1 MAPSLPFFS
10 RSLLFRKEGGVI
22 SAGHHSLLRAGGA
35 SSFDYVQDGL
45 YYQLDGIENAGRGVH
60 SATATTWTDLTGNGR
75 DATFINAASGL
86 VWQDD
91 AAYLYGKTHDG
102 MAKISGLP
110 SMTAFTFEIVCRMDA
125 KEDYA
130 RMYESEAYGTGA
142 KRFASLFGTANYPS
156 AMSFALADDGDQ
168 NYNLVPVSTSAR
180 SYAVTPNVSGSS
192 YSARV
197 CVNGA
202 FAQSGTARSVSGV
215 SAATYIDVANR
226 SNSTNRGFDGAVYAI
241 RVYNRILTDAEI
253 AANYAIDKARFN
265 LP

>member
-1 MAPSLPFFS
+1 MACFPVRGVFPMGGRRVTTPTSL
-10 RSLLFRKEGGVI
+10 
-22 SAGHHSLLRAGGA
+22 
-35 SSFDYVQDGL
+35 DYVQHGL

-60 SATATTWTDLTGNGR
+60 SATATTWTDLSGNGR
-75 DATFINAASGL
+75 DASFINGKTWLDNA
-86 VWQDD
+86 V
-91 AAYLYGKTHDG
+91 YLYGKTSDN
-102 MAKISGLP
+102 MAKIVGLP

-125 KEDYA
+125 KDNYA
-130 RMYESEAYGTGA
+130 RMYDSEAYGAGA
-142 KRFASLFGTANYPS
+142 KRFASLFGTVRYPS
-156 AMSFALADDGDQ
+156 AMSFLFADNGDQ

-202 FAQSGTARSVSGV
+202 FVQSGAAKSASGV

-226 SNSTNRGFDGAVYAI
+226 SNSPNRGFDGAVYAI
-241 RVYNRILTDAEI
+241 RCYNRILTDAEI
-253 AANYAIDKARFN
+253 AANYAVDKARFN